1 MTSKTALL
9 IIDVQTSMFDP
20 EQPPHAAEQVLANV
34 GGLLERARASG
45 TDVIYVRHNHAR
57 YEPMM
62 PGHPGFEIHTSISPE
77 AASLQIAS
85 VAAARGFTAAQTQQL
100 RELVDSVI
108 DRPQFGFLGDPCVNI
123 LRLNIALDAMK

>member
-34 GGLLERARASG
+34 GGLLERARESG
-45 TDVIYVRHNHAR
+45 TDVIYVRHHHAR

-62 PGHPGFEIHTSISPE
+62 PGHPGFEIQSSIAPDPGELVIDKRACDAFHGTPLES
-77 AASLQIAS
+77 
-85 VAAARGFTAAQTQQL
+85 TL
-100 RELVDSVI
+100 RERGIEHVVIAGMQTELCVDTACRS
-108 DRPQFGFLGDPCVNI
+108 
-123 LRLNIALDAMK
+123 ALHRDFNV